1 MVVPAAPSPFSGRA
15 CILLSTYN
23 GSRFILEQLDS
34 LTSQLDCLVDIRARD
49 DGSTDD
55 TAEKLRRHSQAD
67 GRLTIVGGSN
77 LGVTNSF
84 LSLLRDAPDGYDA
97 YFFCD
102 QDDVWNPRKVSY
114 AMRTLSAQAAA
125 TPALYFC
132 RLRYI
137 SETGVHLGSSR
148 VPPHVGLQNALVE
161 NVAIG
166 CTLAMNGAARRAIC
180 DRLPKRAIMHDWWSY
195 LVVSALGAVVFDPR
209 TLIDYRQHG
218 GNTVG
223 AEQGKLSV
231 RMVRRFRRKADVVTR
246 SAQAAEFLHLYSDKM
261 PRENRQLVELFVAGK
276 HSWRRRIDL
285 LRQQLVRRSTWSDQ
299 LLLSAQL
306 AINDY

>member
-1 MVVPAAPSPFSGRA
+1 MGVPVAPSPLSGRA

-34 LTSQLDCLVDIRARD
+34 LTGQLDCLVDILVRD

-55 TAEKLRRHSQAD
+55 TVEKLRSRSRAD
-67 GRLTIVGGSN
+67 GRLTIVAGSN

-84 LSLLRDAPDGYDA
+84 LSLLREAPDGYAA

-102 QDDVWNPRKVSY
+102 QDDVWNPRKVSC
-114 AMRTLSAQAAA
+114 AMQTLSAQAAA

-132 RLRYI
+132 RLRYV
-137 SETGVHLGSSR
+137 SETGALLGSSR

-166 CTLAMNGAARRAIC
+166 CTVAMNGAARRAIC
-180 DRLPKRAIMHDWWSY
+180 ERLPKRAIMHDWWCY
-195 LVVSALGAVVFDPR
+195 LVVSALGVVVFDPR

-223 AEQGKLSV
+223 ADQGKLAV
-231 RMVRRFRRKADVVTR
+231 RVVRRFRRKADVVTR
-246 SAQAAEFLHLYSDKM
+246 SAQAAEFLLLYSDVM
-261 PRENRQLVELFVAGK
+261 PRESRQLVELFVAGK
-276 HSWRRRIDL
+276 QSLRRRIDL

-299 LLLSAQL
+299 LLMSFQL
-306 AINDY
+306 AVNDY